1 MPAGTIELHGA
12 QVVITMCC
20 RTTELQQLLYMHF
33 AASSA
38 TRTLIGSGQVKTAR
52 VLSSI
57 TALKKLCNHPKLIYD
72 AVQSKQSKPPDGFEV
87 RPATGHEK
95 PSRGS

>member
-1 MPAGTIELHGA
+1 
-12 QVVITMCC
+12 MCC
-20 RTTELQQLLYMHF
+20 KLTELQQLLYSHF

-38 TRTLIGSGQVKTAR
+38 TRNLIGSGQVKTAR

-72 AVQSKQSKPPDGFEV
+72 AVHGNNSKPPDGFEV
-87 RPATGHEK
+87 
-95 PSRGS
+95 